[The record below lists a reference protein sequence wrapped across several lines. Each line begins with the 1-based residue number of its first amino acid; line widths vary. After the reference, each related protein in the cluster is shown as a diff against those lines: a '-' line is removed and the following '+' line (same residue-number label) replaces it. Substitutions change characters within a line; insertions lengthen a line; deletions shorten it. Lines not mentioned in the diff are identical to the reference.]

1 MAEPGEPLTE
11 RELEVVRLLATGA
24 SNKEIATGLII
35 SPNTVKVHL
44 RNIFVKLEADSRTSV
59 TMTAVR
65 NGWVAVNQS
74 NTSRPGAPT
83 DANGRPV
90 AAIFPVSGLVP
101 TGPDAASAEQS
112 TPDAA
117 IAIPAAMVVRVA
129 PNPLALPAL
138 SGFRRASMA
147 IAVVATIVAGASLLS
162 GREPAASASGP
173 ITLRQNTPSVG
184 GGLRFPG
191 ESSRW
196 FERGRLPAAR
206 EFAVA
211 ATAGNRAYLIGGVVG
226 ALATGDVLVYD
237 PKANGWETGGAPK
250 PTAIGIAAAAT
261 LGGRIYVSG
270 GVLSNDTP
278 TNRFEVFDPETGL
291 WQSLAPLPAPLAGH
305 VSAVLGD
312 LVFVFG
318 GYSGQGLNPESYA
331 YDPATNAWQKRAPI
345 PTPRG
350 LAAAAPLGDRIFVVG
365 GQADGQD
372 RPDCDAYS
380 PASDTW
386 SPCPRMN
393 LRRSAFGLAATGG
406 ALYAVGGGG
415 ANYLGFSERF
425 DPALNTWTLFETPK
439 FGDWRNIAV
448 TAIPAGIVV
457 AGGRNGSE
465 RLRDTYFY
473 ELVGNRA
480 FLPALTQQQ
489 PTVP

>member
-11 RELEVVRLLATGA
+11 RELEVVRFLATGA
-24 SNKEIATGLII
+24 SNKEIATGLTV

-44 RNIFVKLEADSRTSV
+44 RNIFVKLEADSRTAV

-65 NGWVAVNQS
+65 NGWVSVNAGS
-74 NTSRPGAPT
+74 TFAAGGALS
-83 DANGRPV
+83 DIGRP
-90 AAIFPVSGLVP
+90 ATAHFPVSEPGETVGGV
-101 TGPDAASAEQS
+101 TQDEQRDAAAEV
-112 TPDAA
+112 TNPVA
-117 IAIPAAMVVRVA
+117 PVVRVA
-129 PNPLALPAL
+129 PNPLPLP
-138 SGFRRASMA
+138 GFRRASIVVA
-147 IAVVATIVAGASLLS
+147 IAATLFAGAGALP

-173 ITLRQNTPSVG
+173 ITLRQNTPSAG

-196 FERGRLPAAR
+196 FERGRLPAPR

-270 GVLSNDTP
+270 GILSNDTP
-278 TNRFEVFDPETGL
+278 TNRFEVFDPATGQ

-331 YDPATNAWQKRAPI
+331 YNSATNAWQKRAPI

-393 LRRSAFGLAATGG
+393 LRRSAFGLASSGS